1 MSNITIKELQQ
12 KLENVETLIGLLVR
26 VVDEK
31 MPTLSREIEKIV
43 GTIQGGFNTTR
54 LTEQVQ
60 TSINSAL
67 NESDYGSLMSAMHS
81 VKIQLTAEIK
91 DWKRE
96 TEAYQE
102 TSKIKLIAISG
113 TIGAVIGIFATTWSS
128 NSSKEYRDILA
139 KLENQ
144 PTCKLSQVETG
155 LTKNRKYNI

>member
-1 MSNITIKELQQ
+1 
-12 KLENVETLIGLLVR
+12 
-26 VVDEK
+26 
-31 MPTLSREIEKIV
+31 
-43 GTIQGGFNTTR
+43 
-54 LTEQVQ
+54 
-60 TSINSAL
+60 
-67 NESDYGSLMSAMHS
+67 MSAMHS

-113 TIGAVIGIFATTWSS
+113 TIGAVIGIFATIWSS